1 MVGMSPNL
9 TVNFVSEAY
18 GGRASD
24 KMITLSSHQLLNA
37 VPRNAMIMADK
48 DFNVSEE
55 LKQKG
60 IRLIIPDFK
69 GRNRS
74 QMSPAEAAYS
84 ESVASAR
91 IHIERIIQRIRTFHI
106 LGSTMR
112 ISQQDIT
119 AQIFSVCAYLVN
131 FQMPIVSL
139 RESVN
144 QDSPVTDDGGE
155 PESIFDLI

>member
-9 TVNFVSEAY
+9 TVNFVSDAY

-24 KMITLSSHQLLNA
+24 KKITLSSHQLLNA

-48 DFNVSEE
+48 GFNVSEE

-84 ESVASAR
+84 ESVSPAR

-139 RESVN
+139 RESVT
-144 QDSPVTDDGGE
+144 QDTPVTADGGE
-155 PESIFDLI
+155 PEYIFDLI